1 MDDTSREDALREH
14 DRSRAYQETTDEAVI
29 DRICRAMCASFG
41 FGALVA
47 GVPALQRPTQCLLN
61 AGRRMSH
68 RPAAHPELWGDSGS
82 YE

>member
-47 GVPALQRPTQCLLN
+47 GVPALQRPDP
-61 AGRRMSH
+61 MSAEC
-68 RPAAHPELWGDSGS
+68 RAQNVPSACGSSGTLG
-82 YE
+82 